1 MKSLRSRIVALTAL
15 WAAAG
20 LALLIQGCSGFGGPR
35 TVTLDEAQIAA
46 WVGRQFPVQRR
57 VLELFDLEIAAPTLR
72 LIPERNRLA
81 GDFTITG
88 SDRLSRRPVRG
99 RMVLESALRFEP
111 ADASVRLVQVRV
123 QRIELDTSASAA
135 TPLSPFAPTSPTSP
149 AVPSTPASRATIVLA
164 EQVLEDLAIYRIPPQ
179 RLESLR
185 ALGLSPGAVT
195 VTSRGIELSFEPV
208 RR

>member
-1 MKSLRSRIVALTAL
+1 MEGMKSLHSRIVALTAL

-46 WVGRQFPVQRR
+46 WIGRQFPVQRR

-123 QRIELDTSASAA
+123 QRIDLDTSASAA
-135 TPLSPFAPTSPTSP
+135 APP
-149 AVPSTPASRATIVLA
+149 APSAPSTPASRAAIVLA

-179 RLESLR
+179 RIESLR
-185 ALGLSPGAVT
+185 ALGLSPGVVT
-195 VTSRGIELSFEPV
+195 VTSRGIEVTFEPV
-208 RR
+208 GR

>member
-1 MKSLRSRIVALTAL
+1 MRSRIVALTAL
-15 WAAAG
+15 G
-20 LALLIQGCSGFGGPR
+20 LAVLVAGCSGFGGPR

-46 WVGRQFPVQRR
+46 WIGRQFPVQRR

-123 QRIELDTSASAA
+123 QRIDLDTSASAA
-135 TPLSPFAPTSPTSP
+135 APLSPAAPTAPSSPTS
-149 AVPSTPASRATIVLA
+149 RAAIVMA

-179 RLESLR
+179 RIESLR

-195 VTSRGIELSFEPV
+195 VTSRGIEVTFEPV
-208 RR
+208 GR